1 MGLFSSLVDK
11 LGPDDSLFALLVML
25 LDRHAGDR
33 DVAKFVVDLAGQYNA
48 LTQIKVEYVRIPC
61 LLELLTITDHGEVP

>member
-1 MGLFSSLVDK
+1 MGLFSSLIDK

-25 LDRHAGDR
+25 LDRHAGDK

-48 LTQIKVEYVRIPC
+48 LTQIKVEYLHIP
-61 LLELLTITDHGEVP
+61 LLLKILTFTDHGEIP